1 MKIIFAQILLISI
14 IQCVV
19 ESNDVKSNVLEKLL
33 ESDSK
38 NVSLLSRNST
48 YLDLEYKSLHFLDAE
63 KDKKVNFHLFKIF
76 LFFIN

>member
-1 MKIIFAQILLISI
+1 MKINLAQILLISI

-48 YLDLEYKSLHFLDAE
+48 YQDLEYKSLHFLDAE

>member
-48 YLDLEYKSLHFLDAE
+48 YQDLEYKSLHFLDAE

>member
-19 ESNDVKSNVLEKLL
+19 ESNDVKSNVLEKSL

-48 YLDLEYKSLHFLDAE
+48 YQDLEYKSLHFLNAE
-63 KDKKVNFHLFKIF
+63 KHKKVNFHLF
-76 LFFIN
+76 

>member
-48 YLDLEYKSLHFLDAE
+48 YQDLEYISLHFLDAE

>member
-1 MKIIFAQILLISI
+1 MKIIFSQILLISI

-19 ESNDVKSNVLEKLL
+19 ESNDVKSNVLEKLV

-48 YLDLEYKSLHFLDAE
+48 YQDLEYKSLHFLNAE
-63 KDKKVNFHLFKIF
+63 KDKKVNFHLF
-76 LFFIN
+76 

>member
-1 MKIIFAQILLISI
+1 MKINLAQILLISI

-19 ESNDVKSNVLEKLL
+19 ESNDVKSNVLEKLV

-48 YLDLEYKSLHFLDAE
+48 YQDLEYKSLHFLNAE
-63 KDKKVNFHLFKIF
+63 KDKKVNFHLFKFFFF
-76 LFFIN
+76 L

>member
-1 MKIIFAQILLISI
+1 MKINLAQILLISI

-19 ESNDVKSNVLEKLL
+19 ESNDVKSNVLEKLV

-48 YLDLEYKSLHFLDAE
+48 YQDLEYKSLHFLNAE
-63 KDKKVNFHLFKIF
+63 KDKKVNFHLF
-76 LFFIN
+76 

>member
-48 YLDLEYKSLHFLDAE
+48 YQDLEYKSLHFLNAE